1 MGMSKKNGNSL
12 KYLMYE
18 VLSERRMSQKLD
30 SSTIRFTALD
40 EDCINA
46 ILKSGVFT
54 IKESKALNTL
64 FSQTKINVL
73 IESTVSELD
82 RIVENI
88 RKTTNNNILMEGP
101 FANIWGGLK
110 KLGDKAKEA
119 LAGGWSKVKAIWG
132 QFKELVTEAASAV
145 KDGLVKVFNAF
156 KATGGDAG
164 KKLVQELIKKY
175 GGMAAGIGVAA
186 ADKEKRTGLI
196 QEVKDLVTTNTY
208 VTTTFFTSFVTSPSW
223 EADLIAGNASPSGD
237 VGLDSEEAEEG
248 LEDLADEEGD
258 DSGSEGGD
266 DGGDDTSESI
276 KITSKF
282 IIKERNMLLSNKS
295 VIHELLKLSKR
306 PRNLN
311 EAFDKINAALKNPML
326 KSIVDWTGK
335 ILGYLMAPISALAK
349 QVATMA
355 GPKVVAA
362 YSSLVKGLGGPGS
375 FEFAIISTL
384 VVDLIGKLIG
394 SISPGGIQIA
404 TYFIP
409 GFGQILAAV
418 EAVVSAIKTALMVY
432 TFATMLTQ
440 FAADM
445 QAELAKSNEVKES
458 NYKPNGKFKI
468 KDGNLIFIK

>member
-1 MGMSKKNGNSL
+1 
-12 KYLMYE
+12 
-18 VLSERRMSQKLD
+18 MSQKID

-40 EDCINA
+40 EGCIDA

-54 IKESKALNTL
+54 IKEVKALNTL
-64 FSQTKINVL
+64 FSQTKTTVL
-73 IESTVSELD
+73 IETTVSELD
-82 RIVENI
+82 KIVENI
-88 RKTTNNNILMEGP
+88 KKTTNNNILMEGP

-119 LAGGWSKVKAIWG
+119 LSGGWSKVKAIWG
-132 QFKELVTEAASAV
+132 QFKELVTEAAGAI

-175 GGMAAGIGVAA
+175 GGMAGGIGVAA
-186 ADKEKRTGLI
+186 ADKEKRNGLI
-196 QEVKDLVTTNTY
+196 QEIKDLVTTNTY

-237 VGLDSEEAEEG
+237 VGLDSDEAEEG

-258 DSGSEGGD
+258 GGD
-266 DGGDDTSESI
+266 DGGDDSNESV
-276 KITSKF
+276 KITSKS
-282 IIKERNMLLSNKS
+282 IIRERNKFLSNKS
-295 VIHELLKLSKR
+295 VIKELLNLSKR
-306 PRNLN
+306 PKRLN
-311 EAFDKINAALKNPML
+311 EAFDKLNAALKNPVL

-335 ILGYLMAPISALAK
+335 ILGYLLSPISALAK

-384 VVDLIGKLIG
+384 VVDLIGKLIA

-445 QAELAKSNEVKES
+445 QAELGKSNEVKE
-458 NYKPNGKFKI
+458 NKFKPKGTFKI
-468 KDGNLIFIK
+468 RDGNLILVK

>member
-1 MGMSKKNGNSL
+1 MGMSKKNMGSL
-12 KYLMYE
+12 KYLMHE
-18 VLSERRMSQKLD
+18 VLSERRMNQKID
-30 SSTIRFTALD
+30 SSTIRFTSLD
-40 EDCINA
+40 EESIRAIIN
-46 ILKSGVFT
+46 SGVLT
-54 IKESKALNTL
+54 LKESKAIDIL
-64 FSQTKINVL
+64 FSKTKTSVL
-73 IESTVSELD
+73 IESTVSNLD
-82 RIVENI
+82 YIVEKIIEINS
-88 RKTTNNNILMEGP
+88 NNILMEGP
-101 FANIWGGLK
+101 FASLWGGLK

-119 LAGGWSKVKAIWG
+119 LSGGWSKVKAIWG

-145 KDGLVKVFNAF
+145 KAGLVKVFNAF
-156 KATGGDAG
+156 KTTGADAG

-196 QEVKDLVTTNTY
+196 QEVKDLVTTNTF
-208 VTTTFFTSFVTSPSW
+208 VTTTFFTKFVTTPSW

-237 VGLDSEEAEEG
+237 VGLDQEEAEEG

-258 DSGSEGGD
+258 TSGGD
-266 DGGDDTSESI
+266 DSNESV
-276 KITSKF
+276 KISAKS
-282 IIKERNMLLSNKS
+282 IIRERNGFLSNKS
-295 VIHELLKLSKR
+295 VIRELFSLSQR
-306 PRNLN
+306 PRQLN
-311 EAFDKINAALKNPML
+311 EAFDKLNAALKNPVL

-349 QVATMA
+349 QVATMV
-355 GPKVVAA
+355 GPKVVEM
-362 YSSLVKGLGGPGS
+362 YSNLVKALGGPGS
-375 FEFAIISTL
+375 FQFAIISTL

-409 GFGQILAAV
+409 GFGQILATV

-445 QAELAKSNEVKES
+445 QAELGKSNEVKETA
-458 NYKPNGKFKI
+458 YKPKGKFKI
-468 KDGNLIFIK
+468 RDGNLILVR